1 MKMLALVLG
10 IVFLVL
16 AVLTATGMAA
26 YLPALAVDGHHHV
39 KHTVLFVVI
48 AVLCFVWMRFA
59 SNAQA

>member
-26 YLPALAVDGHHHV
+26 FLPALGVDGHHHV

-48 AVLCFVWMRFA
+48 ALLCFVWMRFA
-59 SNAQA
+59 SNAQT

>member
-26 YLPALAVDGHHHV
+26 FLPALGVDGHHHV

-59 SNAQA
+59 SNAQT

>member
-10 IVFLVL
+10 IIFLVL

-26 YLPALAVDGHHHV
+26 FLPALGVDGHHHV
-39 KHTVLFVVI
+39 KHAVLFVVI